1 MASSVA
7 PARAGAAR
15 KAPTSES
22 GTTVAGVDPATMAAM
37 TPDPATTTAPTPGAD
52 PAPTPDAADELHLL
66 IGRQLGLFMR
76 RSERFY
82 TEVKGG
88 GLSLERA
95 AFLLLGRIVSG
106 VPTRLSVLAE
116 DVGLELSTISR
127 QVAALEAAGLVA
139 RTTDISDRRAS
150 VIEATPAGL
159 ELFDR
164 CRVVWLAALRDLLSG
179 WTLTEKA
186 EFARLFTRFNEAIG
200 AHGHTHKHTG
210 THAASGRP
218 PAGTNDNAGHPASP
232 AAVGGAEQECNS

>member
-1 MASSVA
+1 MASSA
-7 PARAGAAR
+7 ATARAGAAR
-15 KAPTSES
+15 KAPTAEAR
-22 GTTVAGVDPATMAAM
+22 GTTAAGADHATMPAM
-37 TPDPATTTAPTPGAD
+37 TPHPTT
-52 PAPTPDAADELHLL
+52 TPDAADELHLH

-88 GLSLERA
+88 GLGLERA

-106 VPTRLSVLAE
+106 VPSRLSVLAE

-139 RTTDISDRRAS
+139 RTTDASDRRAS
-150 VIEATPAGL
+150 VIEATPQGL

-164 CRVVWLAALRDLLSG
+164 CRDVWLGALRDLLSG
-179 WTLTEKA
+179 WTLAEKT

-200 AHGHTHKHTG
+200 AHAQTHHKHTG
-210 THAASGRP
+210 TYAASGRP
-218 PAGTNDNAGHPASP
+218 PAGTNDSAGHPASP
-232 AAVGGAEQECNS
+232 AATRGTEQERNS

>member
-7 PARAGAAR
+7 PALTPDA
-15 KAPTSES
+15 
-22 GTTVAGVDPATMAAM
+22 GTTL
-37 TPDPATTTAPTPGAD
+37 
-52 PAPTPDAADELHLL
+52 TPDAADELHLQ

-82 TEVKGG
+82 TDIKGG

-106 VPTRLSVLAE
+106 EPSRLSVLAE

-164 CRVVWLAALRDLLSG
+164 CRVVWLGALRDLLSG

-200 AHGHTHKHTG
+200 AHAHHKHAG
-210 THAASGRP
+210 THTASGRS

-232 AAVGGAEQECNS
+232 AAVSGAEQECNS

>member
-1 MASSVA
+1 VASSA
-7 PARAGAAR
+7 ATARTGAAR
-15 KAPTSES
+15 KAPAGAGRDTS
-22 GTTVAGVDPATMAAM
+22 VAGSDHVTIPAVSQ
-37 TPDPATTTAPTPGAD
+37 DPATTTAPTPDIDA
-52 PAPTPDAADELHLL
+52 ASMPDAADELHLH

-106 VPTRLSVLAE
+106 VPARLSVLAE

-150 VIEATPAGL
+150 VIEATPQGL

-164 CRVVWLAALRDLLSG
+164 CREVWLGALRDLLAD

-200 AHGHTHKHTG
+200 AHAQHKHT
-210 THAASGRP
+210 ASGRP
-218 PAGTNDNAGHPASP
+218 SAGTNENTGHPAGT
-232 AAVGGAEQECNS
+232 AAVGGTEQERNS

>member
-1 MASSVA
+1 MTRSAA
-7 PARAGAAR
+7 TARAGAAR
-15 KAPTSES
+15 KAPAAEAR
-22 GTTVAGVDPATMAAM
+22 GTTAAGVDHATMPAM
-37 TPDPATTTAPTPGAD
+37 TPDTVTTTAPA
-52 PAPTPDAADELHLL
+52 PDAADELHLL

-82 TEVKGG
+82 TDIKGG
-88 GLSLERA
+88 DLSLERA

-150 VIEATPAGL
+150 VIEATPQGL

-164 CRVVWLAALRDLLSG
+164 CREVWLGALRDLLSG
-179 WTLTEKA
+179 WTLAEKT
-186 EFARLFTRFNEAIG
+186 EFARLFTRFNDAIA
-200 AHGHTHKHTG
+200 AHAHTHHKHS
-210 THAASGRP
+210 ASGRP
-218 PAGTNDNAGHPASP
+218 SAGTNDNAGHPASP
-232 AAVGGAEQECNS
+232 AAAGGTEQERNS